1 MPKTASTTTAKK
13 PPAKKAG
20 KKTTG
25 EILVIDTPTKKQ
37 RVAPTRFSVDAAR
50 CFTVNPYVVGGKNK
64 IDIVLHEGGS
74 PTKDAQ
80 PQVTLL
86 PGGRT
91 LSVQWKIR
99 EELFS
104 ELQASTQGIESNS
117 SRSIAYSDTMQ
128 LMVSAGIRA
137 VEGYYRGTPQLI
149 QLPVECTGSP
159 KVRILDVPTKKKVW
173 WAGKAHMQFNC
184 MYVCTVRV
192 ATDRHGLTAQ
202 PKNAGFADFGF
213 LESSAEADRGGGGH
227 GENSDGGGAAAA
239 AVGGGGGGGAY
250 YPVESES
257 DDSYD

>member
-1 MPKTASTTTAKK
+1 MAKTASATTAKK
-13 PPAKKAG
+13 PPTKKAG

-25 EILVIDTPTKKQ
+25 KILVVDTPPKKKQ
-37 RVAPTRFSVDAAR
+37 RVVPTRFSVDAAR
-50 CFTVNPYVVGGKNK
+50 CFTVNPYVDGGKNK
-64 IDIVLHEGGS
+64 IDIILHEGGS

-104 ELQASTQGIESNS
+104 ELQATVQGIASNS
-117 SRSIAYSDTMQ
+117 SRSIAYSNTMQ
-128 LMVSAGIRA
+128 LMVSAGVRA

-149 QLPVECTGSP
+149 HLGVECTGNP
-159 KVRILDVPTKKKVW
+159 KVRIRDVPTKKKVW
-173 WAGKAHMQFNC
+173 FAGKPHMQFNC

-227 GENSDGGGAAAA
+227 GENSDDGGAAAA
-239 AVGGGGGGGAY
+239 AAAVG
-250 YPVESES
+250 
-257 DDSYD
+257 